1 MKKDEWMD
9 PPSLLVLA
17 IYKYTLQLAE
27 IRTLCRVTRMV
38 DKLYTF
44 ATVSRLVNQ
53 LTEKGKSD
61 W

>member
-1 MKKDEWMD
+1 MD

-61 W
+61 